1 MSKNEYRRAFIM
13 LRPLMTGYSG
23 HARLERRV
31 MTGSLYFIVT
41 APVDSLRAALVGQ
54 RGGEYYAADLGA
66 LRRDARGQLTL
77 AKAFDP
83 RAIDGR
89 PLEAYQLLAVADPG
103 DGCQVALTGNVD
115 GAYPMDAAA
124 VREAVCALYTRND
137 APAADLPAPGELPP
151 EPAPEPLP
159 DPIPEPVPEP
169 LPEPVPEPI
178 PEPVPES
185 EPMPEPALEPALEP
199 TLEPGPALDEP
210 PAQAVP
216 EATAPTLSE
225 PEPEHGRTRIYTRM
239 RQRTA
244 PPAEVIEVVEA
255 PPQSPEPASPER
267 AALCRLPLEDGF
279 TYMRAPLPVAC
290 GPRACLMGAKV
301 ENGRIAA
308 LRWAIPGPYA
318 ATPPEGL
325 ETAVWISSLG
335 PEDEGYWVME
345 AREKP

>member
-13 LRPLMTGYSG
+13 LRPLLTGYSG

-41 APVDSLRAALVGQ
+41 APVDGLRAALVGQ

-137 APAADLPAPGELPP
+137 APAADLPAPDEQPPAPEPLSESVPEPVPEPAPESVAEPIPEPMPEPVAEPIPEPMP
-151 EPAPEPLP
+151 EPAPEP
-159 DPIPEPVPEP
+159 VPEP
-169 LPEPVPEPI
+169 CPTLDESPTEMLPE
-178 PEPVPES
+178 
-185 EPMPEPALEPALEP
+185 AA
-199 TLEPGPALDEP
+199 
-210 PAQAVP
+210 
-216 EATAPTLSE
+216 APTP
-225 PEPEHGRTRIYTRM
+225 PEPEHSRTRIYTRM

-244 PPAEVIEVVEA
+244 PPVEVVEVVEA
-255 PPQSPEPASPER
+255 PPQAPEPIPPER

-290 GPRACLMGAKV
+290 GPRYCLMGAKV

-335 PEDEGYWVME
+335 QEGEGYWVME